1 MRPLYDWL
9 SGNKYHE
16 TSGEIPR
23 NNADSRL
30 SLSGR
35 RNPTASQEATYI
47 DTWPLR
53 TPADFSSA
61 YVSLEMNPIQ
71 KT

>member
-1 MRPLYDWL
+1 MRPLYDWQF
-9 SGNKYHE
+9 GNKYHD
-16 TSGEIPR
+16 TSREIPR
-23 NNADSRL
+23 RNADFRL
-30 SLSGR
+30 SFSGR
-35 RNPTASQEATYI
+35 RKPTASQEATYI

-53 TPADFSSA
+53 TPADFLSA